1 MTYYELSRSSAAPL
15 VRPPREPFPG
25 EAEALESAAAAGRRA
40 AGWLRALPCPEDQ
53 NWISGLADAI
63 EEATRSLDPGDC
75 DDVDRW
81 GEGGVSEALRERLD
95 AVWGVAGADWL
106 SPGHKALVLAM
117 AGAVLGMPRML
128 ANDPVTA
135 LLEEIPALCAVLD
148 SAAAIGDAVAALPG
162 TTIVSQRT

>member
-1 MTYYELSRSSAAPL
+1 MDHYELSRSPTAPP

-25 EAEALESAAAAGRRA
+25 EAEALESVAAAGRRA
-40 AGWLRALPCPEDQ
+40 SGWLRALPGPEDR

-81 GEGGVSEALRERLD
+81 GDGGVPEALRERLD
-95 AVWGVAGADWL
+95 VAWILARSDWI
-106 SPGHKALVLAM
+106 SPEHKALVLAM

-148 SAAAIGDAVAALPG
+148 SAVTVGADAVAVP
-162 TTIVSQRT
+162 QRT